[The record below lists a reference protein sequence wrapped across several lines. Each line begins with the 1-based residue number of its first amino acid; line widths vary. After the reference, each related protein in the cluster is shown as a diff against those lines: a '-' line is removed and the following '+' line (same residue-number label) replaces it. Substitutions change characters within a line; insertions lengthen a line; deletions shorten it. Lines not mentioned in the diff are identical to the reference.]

1 MNFLVLEVRN
11 MVKKT
16 ALLVF
21 VLLSLLSSV
30 FYCYAVDLDYMD
42 ETKWYHNDKILS
54 KNIDMKCKSNSI
66 DGVFRYFY
74 NENDKCFYIMLLA
87 TESSIENDKQDV
99 AIEYYIDNE
108 YNNYNFNINSD
119 GLVVETEYAGMFN
132 EKCNFSVDSDGT
144 VRCICAVEID
154 NKSLTNYV
162 TIKAHINNDSY
173 MLLENFAIETPVA
186 NDESTTKSV
195 KTTKKATTE
204 KSKTKSKSST
214 KSSSK
219 STKSSAATTATTK
232 FYDPDF
238 VVSADEFSSYG
249 SDTGED
255 AETDEDSGLE
265 LDDTDRPT
273 GELSIPTIILLV
285 IAGCAAFAGLTYI
298 VNALVTRAAKKD
310 KIDQEKAAQ
319 NDGEEEQ

>member
-1 MNFLVLEVRN
+1 

-42 ETKWYHNDKILS
+42 ETKWYHNDKILAKTIS
-54 KNIDMKCKSNSI
+54 MKCKTNSI
-66 DGVFRYFY
+66 DGAFRYFY

-87 TESSIENDKQDV
+87 TESSIENDKQDI

-108 YNNYNFNINSD
+108 YNNYNFNIDAD
-119 GLVVETEYAGMFN
+119 GLVEKTEYADIFN
-132 EKCNFSVDSDGT
+132 EKCDFYVNADEQT
-144 VRCICAVEID
+144 VRCISAVEID

-162 TIKAHINNDSY
+162 TVKAHINNDSY
-173 MLLENFAIETPVA
+173 MLLENFAIEKPVA
-186 NDESTTKSV
+186 NDESTTKV
-195 KTTKKATTE
+195 AKTTKKATTE
-204 KSKTKSKSST
+204 KSKTKSKASS

-219 STKSSAATTATTK
+219 STKTSAATTGTTK

-238 VVSADEFSSYG
+238 VVSADEFSSFG
-249 SDTGED
+249 SDTGD
-255 AETDEDSGLE
+255 DTETDEDAGLE
-265 LDDTDRPT
+265 LDNTDRPK

-319 NDGEEEQ
+319 DDGKDEK